1 MAERRLRSESMSRA
15 ADYVVVGSGSSG
27 AIIARRLADTG
38 AGVLLIEAGG
48 NDNKVLVRKPGMIGP
63 MHAVPQLKKTVDWG
77 HYTVEQKHALG
88 RKIPQTHG
96 RVLGGSS
103 SINGMVFV
111 RGNRKNFDDWAT
123 EGNTGWSYDD
133 VLPYFKKF
141 ESFEDGG
148 NDFRGGDGPIKVI
161 RARELTPASEA
172 FMEALSAT
180 AGVKRNED
188 YNAAEQDGVSI
199 FQQSNSRGLRSSTS
213 VGYLD
218 DRPPNLVV
226 LPNTQVSRVVIEDGR
241 ATGVEVITK
250 RGTETIRAEREVI
263 VSGGTFGSPHLLM
276 LSGVGPADHL
286 RAFGID
292 VAADLP
298 VGDNLHD
305 HLFVPM
311 SFAMPTALRRSSPAY
326 FARAFMRERVWTD
339 STWLA
344 RSVFEVVAFV
354 RGEHAVDIPNLQLH
368 VLPWSYP
375 GPNQDAP
382 IMHRPDKRRALTI
395 MSTLIYPKSRG
406 TLRLAS
412 ADPTAAPLIDP
423 SYLDEDSDID
433 VLAGGME
440 LIRETMNSPAIFGGV
455 EVEVEPGPAYKT
467 RADLAKEVLNRA
479 TTVYHPVGTCRMGV
493 DERAVVDPQL
503 RVRGIEGLRVA
514 DASIMPSIVGGNT
527 NASSMMIGER
537 AADLILNG

>member
-1 MAERRLRSESMSRA
+1 MDSS

-27 AIIARRLADTG
+27 AIVARRLADTG
-38 AGVLLIEAGG
+38 ARVVLLEAGRR
-48 NDNKVLVRKPGMIGP
+48 DNTRLVRKPGMIGP
-63 MHAVPQLKKTVDWG
+63 MHSVPQLKKTVDWG

-88 RKIPQTHG
+88 RRIPQTHG
-96 RVLGGSS
+96 KVLGGSS

-111 RGNRKNFDDWAT
+111 RGNHKNFDDWAA
-123 EGNTGWSYDD
+123 EGNTGWSFAD

-148 NDFRGGDGPIKVI
+148 NDWRGGDGPIKVI

-172 FMEALSAT
+172 FIEALSDT
-180 AGVKRNED
+180 GGLKRNPD
-188 YNAAEQDGVSI
+188 YNGAEQDGVSI

-218 DRPPNLVV
+218 DRPPNLKVRAK
-226 LPNTQVSRVVIEDGR
+226 TQVARVVIENGR
-241 ATGVEVITK
+241 ATGVEILSK
-250 RGTETIRAEREVI
+250 NGREIIRAEREVI

-276 LSGVGPADHL
+276 LSGIGPADHL

-292 VAADLP
+292 VVADLP

-305 HLFVPM
+305 HLFVPVT
-311 SFAMPTALRRSSPAY
+311 FAMPTGMRKPSPSY
-326 FARAFMRERVWTD
+326 FARAFIKESLRTD

-344 RSVFEVVAFV
+344 RSVFEVVAFT
-354 RGEHAVDIPNLQLH
+354 RTAHAREIPDLQLH

-382 IMHRPDKRRALTI
+382 IRHVPDPRCALTI
-395 MSTLIYPKSRG
+395 MSTLIYPRSRG
-406 TLRLAS
+406 TVRLTS
-412 ADPTAAPLIDP
+412 ADPLAAPAIDP
-423 SYLDEDSDID
+423 NYLDEQHDID
-433 VLAGGME
+433 VLVEGIE
-440 LIRETMNSPAIFGGV
+440 LIRETMANKAIAPGV
-455 EVEVEPGPAYKT
+455 ECEIEPGPKHPS
-467 RADLAKEVLNRA
+467 RADLQKEVLNRA

-493 DERAVVDPQL
+493 DDRAVVDPML
-503 RVRGIEGLRVA
+503 RVRGVEGLRVA

-527 NASSMMIGER
+527 NAASIMIGEH
-537 AADLILNG
+537 AAALMLAG

>member
-1 MAERRLRSESMSRA
+1 MDET
-15 ADYVVVGSGSSG
+15 ADYIVVGSGSAGS
-27 AIIARRLADTG
+27 IIARRLADSG
-38 AGVLLIEAGG
+38 AKVTLIEAGRR
-48 NDNKVLVRKPGMIGP
+48 DNMQLVRKPGMIGP
-63 MHAVPQLKKTVDWG
+63 MHAEPKLKAKVDWG

-96 RVLGGSS
+96 KVLGGSS

-111 RGNRKNFDDWAT
+111 RGNHKNFDDWAA
-123 EGNTGWSYDD
+123 EGNTGWSFQD
-133 VLPYFKKF
+133 VLPSFKKF
-141 ESFEDGG
+141 ESFEG
-148 NDFRGGDGPIKVI
+148 GGDDYRGTSGPIKVI

-172 FMEALSAT
+172 FMDALAT
-180 AGVKRNED
+180 TTGTARNPD
-188 YNAAEQDGVSI
+188 YNGADQEGVSL
-199 FQQSNSRGLRSSTS
+199 FQQSNSKGLRSSTA

-218 DRPPNLVV
+218 DRPANLTV
-226 LPNTQVSRVVIEDGR
+226 LPNTQVARVVIENGR
-241 ATGVEVITK
+241 ATGVEILTK
-250 RGTETIRAEREVI
+250 GGRSILRASREVI
-263 VSGGTFGSPHLLM
+263 VSGGTFGSPQLLM

-305 HLFVPM
+305 HLFVPLT
-311 SFAMPTALRRSSPAY
+311 FAMPTAIRKASPAY
-326 FARAFMRERVWTD
+326 FARAFVKENLKKD

-354 RGEHAVDIPNLQLH
+354 RTPHATEIPDLQLH

-382 IMHRPDKRRALTI
+382 IRHRPDPRQALTI
-395 MSTLIYPKSRG
+395 MSTLIFPKSRG
-406 TLRLAS
+406 TVRLTS
-412 ADPTAAPLIDP
+412 ADPLAAPAIDP
-423 SYLDEDSDID
+423 NYLDEQADID
-433 VLAGGME
+433 VLVAGME
-440 LIRETMNSPAIFGGV
+440 TIRETMAARGISSGV
-455 EVEVEPGPAYKT
+455 HGEIEPGPKYAT
-467 RADLAKEVLNRA
+467 RADLANEVLNRA

-527 NASSMMIGER
+527 NAASMMIGEH
-537 AADLILNG
+537 AAALILAG

>member
-1 MAERRLRSESMSRA
+1 MRS

-27 AIIARRLADTG
+27 AIVARRLADSG
-38 AGVLLIEAGG
+38 ARVILIEAGG
-48 NDNKVLVRKPGMIGP
+48 HDNRLLVRKPGMIAP
-63 MHAVPQLKKTVDWG
+63 MHTVPRLKKTVDWG

-96 RVLGGSS
+96 KVLGGSS

-111 RGNRKNFDDWAT
+111 RGNRKNFDDWAA
-123 EGNTGWSYDD
+123 EGNGGWSYDD
-133 VLPYFKKF
+133 VLPYFKRF
-141 ESFEDGG
+141 ESFEDGA
-148 NDFRGGDGPIKVI
+148 NDYRGGCGPITVI
-161 RARELTPASEA
+161 RARELTPASQA
-172 FMEALSAT
+172 FIEALTIT
-180 AGVKRNED
+180 AGVKRNDD

-199 FQQSNSRGLRSSTS
+199 VQQSNSRGLRSSTS

-226 LPNTQVSRVVIEDGR
+226 LAKTHVSRVVIEHGR
-241 ATGVEVITK
+241 ATGVEILGK
-250 RGTETIRAEREVI
+250 NGRETIRAEREVV
-263 VSGGTFGSPHLLM
+263 VSGGTLGSPQLLM
-276 LSGVGPADHL
+276 LSGIGPADHL

-305 HLFVPM
+305 HLCVPM
-311 SFAMPTALRRSSPAY
+311 SFAMPTAVRRSSPGY
-326 FARAFMRERVWTD
+326 FARAFLRERLRTD
-339 STWLA
+339 TTWLA
-344 RSVFEVVAFV
+344 RSMFEVVAFV

-382 IMHRPDKRRALTI
+382 VMHRPDKRRALTI

-412 ADPTAAPLIDP
+412 SDPTAAPLIDP
-423 SYLDEDSDID
+423 NYLDDDVDID

-440 LIRETMNSPAIFGGV
+440 LIRETMGSPAIFGGV
-455 EVEVEPGPAYKT
+455 EVEVEPGPGVSGRTAI
-467 RADLAKEVLNRA
+467 AKEVRNRA

-493 DERAVVDPQL
+493 DDRSVVDPLL
-503 RVRGIEGLRVA
+503 RVRGVEGLRVV

-537 AADLILNG
+537 AADLILQTP